1 MQISRNWRL
10 NAQRYRLQ
18 GFRHRDGQ
26 LSLQQRPQIIQ
37 APIRPT
43 PALPQPARA

>member
-18 GFRHRDGQ
+18 GFRYRDGQ
-26 LSLQQRPQIIQ
+26 LSLQQRPKNSDTQ
-37 APIRPT
+37 ARPA
-43 PALPQPARA
+43 PALPDLARA

>member
-18 GFRHRDGQ
+18 GFRHHDGL
-26 LSLQQRPQIIQ
+26 LSLQQRLPARRAQL
-37 APIRPT
+37 RPD
-43 PALPQPARA
+43 PALPARSRA

>member
-10 NAQRYRLQ
+10 RVQRYRLQ

-26 LSLQQRPQIIQ
+26 PSLQQRLPARHAQLHSD
-37 APIRPT
+37 
-43 PALPQPARA
+43 PALPARTRA